1 MSQMKIQ
8 KDGKGNITQIIISDV
23 TFYYT
28 CVKRPVP
35 IYDDRKLPYEKA
47 RKEYKT
53 TIAVD
58 EDTADQW
65 DEIFGKQPSQKHNNA
80 KFMEHYKLESEE
92 ELPVADAKKQFTIKV
107 TQKAQN
113 KDGNPINPKAVP
125 KVLKV
130 EGKKGIEIGRSTNV
144 GNGSKGTLI
153 VRVMSNDYGTF
164 SYLDTVAITS
174 LVEYDD
180 DSGAVSKG
188 TLDALGLDDV
198 EMDDTPVEE
207 VKPSSSSQDDEPPF
221 DHANDEDF
229 TEEDDLF

>member
-28 CVKRPVP
+28 CIRKPMP
-35 IYDDRKLPYEKA
+35 IFDDRKLPFDKA

-58 EDTADQW
+58 EETADQW
-65 DEIFGKQPSQKHNNA
+65 DEIFSKQPSQKHSNA
-80 KFMEHYKLESEE
+80 KFVENFKLDDESQ
-92 ELPVADAKKQFTIKV
+92 LPNPGEKKQFTIKV
-107 TQKAQN
+107 TQKAQT
-113 KDGNPINPKAVP
+113 KDGDPINPKSVP
-125 KVLKV
+125 KVLKI
-130 EGKKGIEIGRSTNV
+130 EGKKGVEIGRSHNV

-153 VRVMSNDYGTF
+153 VRVLSNDWGTF

-174 LVEYDD
+174 LVEYEDD
-180 DSGAVSKG
+180 NGTVSKG

-198 EMDDTPVEE
+198 EIDDTPVEE
-207 VKPSSSSQDDEPPF
+207 VKQPETTEDQPPFDQDSDDDFDDEPF
-221 DHANDEDF
+221 
-229 TEEDDLF
+229 